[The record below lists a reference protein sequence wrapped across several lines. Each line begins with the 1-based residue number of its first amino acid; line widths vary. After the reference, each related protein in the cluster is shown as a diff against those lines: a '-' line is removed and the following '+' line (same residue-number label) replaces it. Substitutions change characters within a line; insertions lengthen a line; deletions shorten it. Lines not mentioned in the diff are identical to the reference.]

1 MPARV
6 LNEQAGDLEDRL
18 DVDVK
23 YPRATREKALMD
35 WIYLGA
41 SRYSKIA
48 GPPLDV
54 EIERL
59 DTSRLRRLARSMDL
73 VEELKAWQVRKRK
86 YDADPD
92 VKANSSAE

>member
-1 MPARV
+1 
-6 LNEQAGDLEDRL
+6 
-18 DVDVK
+18 
-23 YPRATREKALMD
+23 MD

-41 SRYSKIA
+41 SRYSRIA
-48 GPPLDV
+48 GSPPDL

-59 DTSRLRRLARSMDL
+59 DTSRLRRLARSMNL
-73 VEELKAWQVRKRK
+73 VEELKVWQVRKRK